1 MTCRE
6 FDVII
11 FGATGYTG
19 EHIAREMHAL
29 ASKGGAWQGVAWAI
43 GGRSQPKLSAMAA
56 KHGLTPAGVVIAD
69 TSDAASLRSMTARAK
84 VVMNATGPYRFYG
97 EAVVEACIATKTDYV
112 DLCGEPEFIDRC
124 LLKHADAA
132 EAAGVLI
139 VHACAFDS
147 VPADIGCL
155 YTALQ
160 YPPPALTLTLIPTL
174 TLILTLTLTLT
185 LTRYPPPALC
195 AHADMY
201 HTFDVAADATGAAA
215 HATTFYAAV
224 HGFGGVGATRA
235 QRKAHLLF
243 TIYC

>member
-1 MTCRE
+1 MMTCRE

-185 LTRYPPPALC
+185 LTRYPPANPGNSNAWICLW
-195 AHADMY
+195 HAEEVRWGESPSPSPSPN
-201 HTFDVAADATGAAA
+201 TNTI
-215 HATTFYAAV
+215 TTTTTY
-224 HGFGGVGATRA
+224 T
-235 QRKAHLLF
+235 HLDPSP
-243 TIYC
+243 

>member
-1 MTCRE
+1 MARD
-6 FDVII
+6 FDVIV

-19 EHIAREMHAL
+19 EHISRELHAL

-43 GGRSQPKLSAMAA
+43 GGRSQLKLSAMAS

-69 TSDAASLRSMTARAK
+69 TADAASLRSMTARAK

-97 EAVVEACIATKTDYV
+97 EAVVEACIATKTGYV

-147 VPADIGCL
+147 IPADIGCL
-155 YTALQ
+155 FTALQ
-160 YPPPALTLTLIPTL
+160 YPPPG
-174 TLILTLTLTLT
+174 
-185 LTRYPPPALC
+185 LC

-201 HTFDVAADATGAAA
+201 HTFDVAADAKGAAA

-235 QRKAHLLF
+235 QRKDSPPTCPLVISCCLLGHLPLA
-243 TIYC
+243 TCHPLLAPHDVPPA

>member
-1 MTCRE
+1 MAQRD

-19 EHIAREMHAL
+19 EHISRELHAL
-29 ASKGGAWQGVAWAI
+29 ASKGGAWQGVVWAI

-56 KHGLTPAGVVIAD
+56 KHGLAPAGVVIAD
-69 TSDAASLRSMTARAK
+69 TSNAASLRSMTARAK

-160 YPPPALTLTLIPTL
+160 YPPPAL
-174 TLILTLTLTLT
+174 
-185 LTRYPPPALC
+185 C

-201 HTFDVAADATGAAA
+201 HTFDVAADAKGAAA

-235 QRKAHLLF
+235 QRKDSPLTISCPLAHP
-243 TIYC
+243 